1 MGDALTAEYD
11 YLASLQRQQATA
23 WERVLAEEGLAP
35 LDGGEWSPTD
45 RLPRNY
51 KRVMPQRVRMGGAS
65 ESADQFIAWAET
77 VGREC
82 RFERRAQGVP
92 SPATRRRVW
101 ELHATGMSAGDVA
114 GSVGI
119 SRRKVK
125 AAIAL
130 TKQEAGIPCPV
141 VNPWRKDLGG
151 RLQAEDKIKEADVA
165 KQEVIEYALIELRRD
180 FRIPGHSAVKNR
192 LVPLTW
198 HDGKVHPLRGVPHV
212 GGIDIEF
219 PTFHKSR
226 KTTTVI
232 TVVWAD
238 IARVEREP
246 EDWIPE
252 AA

>member
-1 MGDALTAEYD
+1 MGDALTAEYE
-11 YLASLQRQQATA
+11 YLASLQKQQATA
-23 WERVLAEEGLAP
+23 WERVLADEGLAP
-35 LDGGEWSPTD
+35 LDNEVSLTPHL
-45 RLPRNY
+45 RPLP
-51 KRVMPQRVRMGGAS
+51 AS
-65 ESADQFIAWAET
+65 SDVAARDAWVNWAET
-77 VGREC
+77 VLRDC
-82 RFERRAQGVP
+82 RFELRAPGVT

-114 GSVGI
+114 TEVGI

-130 TKQEAGIPCPV
+130 TKEECGIACPV
-141 VNPWRKDLGG
+141 VNPWLKSLSG

-165 KQEVIEYALIELRRD
+165 KQEVVEYALIELRRD
-180 FRIPGHSAVKNR
+180 FRIPGHPAVKNR
-192 LVPLTW
+192 LVPLVG
-198 HDGKVHPLRGVPHV
+198 HDGKVHPLRGVPHA

-219 PTFHKSR
+219 PTVHKGR

-238 IARVEREP
+238 IARAEREP
-246 EDWIPE
+246 EDWIGE

>member
-1 MGDALTAEYD
+1 MGDALTAEYE
-11 YLASLQRQQATA
+11 YLASLQKQQATA

-35 LDGGEWSPTD
+35 LDNQVSSTPHL
-45 RLPRNY
+45 RPLPAAGDVAARDAW
-51 KRVMPQRVRMGGAS
+51 V
-65 ESADQFIAWAET
+65 AWAET
-77 VGREC
+77 VLREC
-82 RFERRAQGVP
+82 PFARRAAGVP

-101 ELHATGMSAGDVA
+101 ELHATGMSAGDA
-114 GSVGI
+114 AKSVCI

-130 TKQEAGIPCPV
+130 TKEECGVACPV
-141 VNPWRKDLGG
+141 VNPWRKDLSG

-165 KQEVIEYALIELRRD
+165 KQEVVEYALIELRRD
-180 FRIPGHSAVKNR
+180 FRIPGHAAVKNR
-192 LVPLTW
+192 LVPLTG

-219 PTFHKSR
+219 PTFHKGR
-226 KTTTVI
+226 KTTTII